1 VPTLSES
8 LTSAATEEGG
18 VGEQEP
24 GSPSSSNQLTLLP
37 LCALIFYEVSGGPY
51 GIEVGR
57 ALHARRLLWGSHRPL
72 GGACLQCEMS
82 RGECTKRL
90 PLDQCPLRRLPS
102 SACTAA
108 AGGLLPL
115 NPNPVGVVVGGLPPV
130 RAKALTGGRLTV
142 AFDCTQ
148 DSVRAGGP
156 LLAVLGFL
164 VLPLVWA
171 IPEAMIAAE
180 LSTAFPENSG
190 YVAWVTAA
198 FGPWWG
204 FQMGLWSWVSGV
216 LDNGIYPVLFLAYLE
231 EAVPELK
238 APQFHWCVM
247 AARVRACVS

>member
-1 VPTLSES
+1 
-8 LTSAATEEGG
+8 
-18 VGEQEP
+18 
-24 GSPSSSNQLTLLP
+24 
-37 LCALIFYEVSGGPY
+37 
-51 GIEVGR
+51 
-57 ALHARRLLWGSHRPL
+57 
-72 GGACLQCEMS
+72 M
-82 RGECTKRL
+82 K
-90 PLDQCPLRRLPS
+90 
-102 SACTAA
+102 
-108 AGGLLPL
+108 
-115 NPNPVGVVVGGLPPV
+115 
-130 RAKALTGGRLTV
+130 
-142 AFDCTQ
+142 
-148 DSVRAGGP
+148 AGGP

-238 APQFHWCVM
+238 APQFHWCV
-247 AARVRACVS
+247 AAAGVRACA